1 MLIELKD
8 YKHLFI
14 GNDATLALQE
24 ALRACAGK
32 PGSILKLGGG
42 TLHFYK
48 EFAFE
53 KEYYISN
60 NDYSKKSIIFPLIGM
75 KDITIDGE
83 GAELFFHGTVLPF
96 VIDHSEDI
104 TIKNLSVDYP
114 HPFFFHACITAAD
127 ENNLELTYD
136 TEEFSAEVRN
146 DEIVFFSKSDGWE
159 IAKDKLLA
167 CECEADTKA
176 PSAYISPY
184 FAYFKDA
191 DDGSFL
197 SGMYRYVKPLQLAPG
212 KIRLTGEIK
221 HKHTVGNMWVC
232 TFAGRENPG
241 IFGNRSKNI
250 LIENVTLYHTASMGV
265 ICQLCENVTMEKL
278 RTVIRPDSGRYLS
291 VNADSTHFV
300 NCTGA
305 IRYESCT
312 FTNMLDDAGNTH
324 GNYTRF
330 VQVLDAHSLLAT
342 FGHFQQKGINLY
354 DKGDQVHIVDN
365 LSMQALATLTVKDS
379 LLLSG
384 DYIRL
389 EFEEE
394 LPVMQN
400 GYVIENF
407 TKMPELYINNCVCG
421 HNRPRGFLPGTWRK
435 TVITNNTFFNM
446 MCGLH
451 FTGDANDWFE
461 SGPVNDVLI
470 KGNNFKN
477 SAYTGGAAIIIS
489 PHIKGDAAPFHKN
502 IKIEENTFELHE
514 ERFLSAQYAENLIM
528 RNNKFIKN
536 LAFPSHNK
544 VGENG
549 ISLKNCKNI
558 SAELPEKI

>member
-1 MLIELKD
+1 MLIKLND

-14 GNDATLALQE
+14 DDDATLALQE
-24 ALRACAGK
+24 ALIACARN
-32 PGSILKLGGG
+32 PGATLKLGGG

-48 EFAFE
+48 KFAFE

-83 GAELFFHGTVLPF
+83 GAELLFHGTVLPF
-96 VIDHSEDI
+96 VIDNSQNI
-104 TIKNLSVDYP
+104 TITNLSVDYP
-114 HPFFFHACITAAD
+114 HPFFFQAKITAAD
-127 ENNLELTYD
+127 EHSLELTYD
-136 TEEFSAEVRN
+136 TEEFSAEIRN
-146 DEIVFFSKSDGWE
+146 HEMVFFSKNDGWE
-159 IAKDKLLA
+159 MAKDKLLA

-197 SGMYRYVKPLQLAPG
+197 SSMYRYVKPEQLAPG
-212 KIRLTGEIK
+212 KIRFTGELK

-232 TFAGRENPG
+232 TFSGRENPG

-250 LIENVTLYHTASMGV
+250 QIKNVTLYHTASMGV

-278 RTVIRPDSGRYLS
+278 STVIRPDSGRYLS

-305 IRYESCT
+305 IVYESCI

-330 VQVLDAHSLLAT
+330 VQALNANSLLAT

-354 DKGDQVHIVDN
+354 DRGDRIHIVDN
-365 LSMQALATLTVKDS
+365 LSMQTLATLTVKDS
-379 LLLSG
+379 FLISE

-389 EFEEE
+389 EFEEN
-394 LPVMQN
+394 LPQMKD

-407 TKMPELYINNCVCG
+407 TKMPELYIHNCICG

-435 TVITNNTFFNM
+435 TVITGNTFYNM

-451 FTGDANDWFE
+451 FTGDSNDWFE

-477 SAYTGGAAIIIS
+477 AAYTGGAAIVIS
-489 PHIKGDAAPFHKN
+489 PQIKEGAMPFHKN
-502 IKIEENTFELHE
+502 IIIEDNIFELHE
-514 ERFLSAQYAENLIM
+514 ERFLSAQYADGLIM

-536 LAFPSHNK
+536 SDLPAHKK

-549 ISLKNCKNI
+549 ISIYHCSNTD
-558 SAELPEKI
+558 AEPPKQV

>member
-1 MLIELKD
+1 MLIKLND

-14 GNDATLALQE
+14 DDDATLALQE
-24 ALRACAGK
+24 ALIACARN
-32 PGSILKLGGG
+32 PGATLKLGGG

-48 EFAFE
+48 KFAFE

-83 GAELFFHGTVLPF
+83 GAELLFHGTVLPF
-96 VIDHSEDI
+96 VIDNSQNI
-104 TIKNLSVDYP
+104 TITNLSVDYP
-114 HPFFFHACITAAD
+114 HPFFFQAKITAAD
-127 ENNLELTYD
+127 EHSLELTYD
-136 TEEFSAEVRN
+136 TEEFSAEIRN
-146 DEIVFFSKSDGWE
+146 HEMVFFSKNDGWE
-159 IAKDKLLA
+159 MAKDKLLA

-197 SGMYRYVKPLQLAPG
+197 SSMYRYVKPEQLAPG
-212 KIRLTGEIK
+212 KIRFTGELK

-232 TFAGRENPG
+232 TFSGRENPG

-250 LIENVTLYHTASMGV
+250 QIKNVTLYHTASMGV

-278 RTVIRPDSGRYLS
+278 STVIRPDSGRYLS

-305 IRYESCT
+305 IVYESCI

-330 VQVLDAHSLLAT
+330 VQALNANSLLAT

-354 DKGDQVHIVDN
+354 DRGDRIHIVDN
-365 LSMQALATLTVKDS
+365 LSMQTLATLTVKDS
-379 LLLSG
+379 FLISE

-389 EFEEE
+389 EFEEN
-394 LPVMQN
+394 LPQMKD

-407 TKMPELYINNCVCG
+407 TKMPELYIHNCICG

-435 TVITNNTFFNM
+435 TVITGNTFYNM

-451 FTGDANDWFE
+451 FTGDSNDWFE

-477 SAYTGGAAIIIS
+477 AAYTGGAAIVIS
-489 PHIKGDAAPFHKN
+489 PQIKEGAMPFHKN
-502 IKIEENTFELHE
+502 IIIEDNIFELHE
-514 ERFLSAQYAENLIM
+514 ERFLSAQYADGLIM

-536 LAFPSHNK
+536 SDLLAHKK

-549 ISLKNCKNI
+549 ISIYHCSNTD
-558 SAELPEKI
+558 AEPPKQV